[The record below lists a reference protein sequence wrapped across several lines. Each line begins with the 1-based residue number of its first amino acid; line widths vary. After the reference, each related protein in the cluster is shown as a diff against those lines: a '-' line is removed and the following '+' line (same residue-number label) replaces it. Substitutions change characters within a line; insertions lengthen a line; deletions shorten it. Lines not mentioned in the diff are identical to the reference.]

1 MKNLLSGAALAVAFV
16 ASPVAAQ
23 SITVSTGVD
32 YSEGDFGTD
41 TDTSVLVVP
50 LSVRSTWDKFSI
62 SASIP
67 YLEIDGSSSVV
78 GGSAGPIVIDP
89 TAPAAKRS
97 GIGDLSIRLRYEVLD
112 LGGAALSV
120 NGRTKIPTGSR
131 TKGLSTG
138 EFDYSGG
145 FELAATTGVIQPF
158 AEIGYRVLG
167 DPDGIEL
174 ENGFYGSIG
183 TSVLMGGGVVGIA
196 SYDYV
201 ASSVNTIEDTHS
213 LFAGIVLPVSNMLS
227 LTGYG
232 TAGLSDSAADY
243 GVGLLLSLKLNN

>member
-1 MKNLLSGAALAVAFV
+1 MKNLVSGAALAAAFI
-16 ASPVAAQ
+16 ASPAVAQ

-50 LSVRSTWDKFSI
+50 LSVRSSWEKFSI
-62 SASIP
+62 SASVP

-78 GGSAGPIVIDP
+78 GGGSGPIVIDP
-89 TAPAAKRS
+89 TAPETKRS
-97 GIGDLSIRLRYEVLD
+97 GIGDLSIRARYDVAEFA
-112 LGGAALSV
+112 GAELSV
-120 NGRTKIPTGSR
+120 NGRAKLPTGSEA
-131 TKGLSTG
+131 KGLSTG
-138 EFDYSGG
+138 ELDFSGG

-158 AEIGYRVLG
+158 GEVGYRVLG
-167 DPDGIEL
+167 DPDGVEL
-174 ENGFYGSIG
+174 QNGFYGSVG

-201 ASSVNTIEDTHS
+201 SASVDTIEDTQS
-213 LFAGIVLPVSNMLS
+213 IFAGLVLPVSDKFS

-232 TAGLSDSAADY
+232 TAGLSESAADY
-243 GVGLLLSLKLNN
+243 GVGLLLSMRLND